1 MRPTRPA
8 DSPQSFLSALKSKYV
23 EAVENGPDGGKAN
36 QIVISG
42 KVAEEMGFDKIR
54 QQISQLEELKIVLLD
69 GLRVSEVP
77 DDSDDTIA
85 ETCPEISHLDV
96 SRNLF
101 QTLQPVVD
109 ICKQL
114 PVLKKLAI
122 K

>member
-23 EAVENGPDGGKAN
+23 EAAGKGPDGGAVN

-54 QQISQLEELKIVLLD
+54 QQIAQLEELKIVLLD
-69 GLRVSEVP
+69 GLRVSEVA
-77 DDSDDTIA
+77 DTSGDTIA
-85 ETCPEISHLDV
+85 ETCPKITHLDI

-101 QTLQPVVD
+101 ATLQPIVD

-114 PVLKKLAI
+114 PALKKLAI